1 MIGIQLNKLTFSE
14 NILEILAPL
23 IMRGIMELIAL
34 LIVNIEAPKKK
45 KLFKESLKYPSL
57 LTKKPMD
64 NAIKNKIADIKN
76 AEGNKNNPV

>member
-23 IMRGIMELIAL
+23 IKRGIMELIAL
-34 LIVNIEAPKKK
+34 LIIIIEAPKKK
-45 KLFKESLKYPSL
+45 KLFKEPLKYSSL
-57 LTKKPMD
+57 LTKKPID

-76 AEGNKNNPV
+76 AEGNKNDPV